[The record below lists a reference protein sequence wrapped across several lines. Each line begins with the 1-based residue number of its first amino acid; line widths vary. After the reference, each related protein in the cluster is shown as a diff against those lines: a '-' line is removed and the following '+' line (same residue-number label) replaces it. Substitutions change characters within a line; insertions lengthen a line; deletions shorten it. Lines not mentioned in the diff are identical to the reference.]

1 MTSKT
6 SRGSSL
12 AMTNATRI
20 IRASFFAA
28 LVFVMSVCTT
38 FAQDPMK
45 VAPSIFRVLL
55 ENTRV
60 RVLQEWLPPG
70 EKEPMHSHPRAVRYA
85 LNSFKG
91 KSTSLS
97 GKVTKFSAKAGQ
109 VDWSEPETHA
119 VENTGR
125 TTIRAIILEL
135 KTPQYVLPRERGGG
149 ADPLRVASHSHK
161 LLFENKFVRVLLFH
175 LIPGQ
180 RTKPHYHP
188 DHVSY
193 VLSGGILR
201 ETLPNRRV
209 IRRVWRSRQAKW
221 VEGGT
226 RTVQNIGTSE
236 VRLLTVELK
245 SPLGGEK

>member
-1 MTSKT
+1 MRSKT
-6 SRGSSL
+6 SRDSNSPL
-12 AMTNATRI
+12 TNATRI
-20 IRASFFAA
+20 VRAFSFAV
-28 LVFVMSVCTT
+28 LLFVLSTCTA

-45 VAPSIFRVLL
+45 VAPSIFRILL

-60 RVLQEWLPPG
+60 RVLQEWLRPG
-70 EKEPMHSHPRAVRYA
+70 EKEPMHSHPKAVRYA
-85 LNSFKG
+85 LNSFEG

-125 TTIRAIILEL
+125 TTLRAIIVEL
-135 KTPQYVLPRERGGG
+135 KKPQYRLVQEREGGP
-149 ADPLRVASHSHK
+149 DPLRVASHSHK
-161 LLFENKFVRVLLFH
+161 LLLENKFVRVLLFH

-180 RTKPHYHP
+180 RTRPLYHP

-201 ETLPNRRV
+201 ETLSNRRV
-209 IRRVWRSRQAKW
+209 IREVWRPRQAKW
-221 VEGGT
+221 VEGGIHA
-226 RTVQNIGTSE
+226 VQNIGMSE
-236 VRLLTVELK
+236 VRLLVVELK
-245 SPLGGEK
+245 PLFEEGR

>member
-1 MTSKT
+1 MRLKASRHRSLPMTS
-6 SRGSSL
+6 S
-12 AMTNATRI
+12 TRI
-20 IRASFFAA
+20 IRAFFFAA
-28 LVFVMSVCTT
+28 LVFVMSMGMT

-45 VAPSIFRVLL
+45 VAPSIFRILL

-60 RVLQEWLPPG
+60 RVLQEWLRPG

-97 GKVTKFSAKAGQ
+97 GKVTEYSAKASQ

-125 TTIRAIILEL
+125 TTIRTIIVEL
-135 KTPQYVLPRERGGG
+135 KSPPHVSPRQRRGG

-161 LLFENKFVRVLLFH
+161 LLFENKSVRVLLFH

-180 RTKPHYHP
+180 RTRPHYHP

-209 IRRVWRSRQAKW
+209 IRQVWRPKRAKW

-226 RTVQNIGTSE
+226 RIVQNIGMSE
-236 VRLLTVELK
+236 VRLLMVELK
-245 SPLGGEK
+245 SALEGEK

>member
-1 MTSKT
+1 MTFS
-6 SRGSSL
+6 
-12 AMTNATRI
+12 ARI
-20 IRASFFAA
+20 KRPLFFTG
-28 LVFVMSVCTT
+28 LVFVTSTYTT
-38 FAQDPMK
+38 FAQDPIK
-45 VAPSIFRVLL
+45 VAPSTFRILL

-60 RVLQEWLPPG
+60 RVLQEWLRPG

-91 KSTSLS
+91 TSTSLS
-97 GKVTKFSAKAGQ
+97 GKVTEFSAKAGQ
-109 VDWSEPETHA
+109 ADWLEPVAHA

-125 TTIRAIILEL
+125 TTIRAIIVEL
-135 KTPQYVLPRERGGG
+135 KTPQYVLPRESGGG

-161 LLFENKFVRVLLFH
+161 LLLENKFVRVLLFH

-180 RTKPHYHP
+180 RTRPHYHP

-193 VLSGGILR
+193 VLSGGFLR

-209 IRRVWRSRQAKW
+209 ISRAWRGRQTKW

-226 RTVQNIGTSE
+226 RTVQNTGMSE
-236 VRLLTVELK
+236 VRLLMVELK
-245 SPLGGEK
+245 SPLEGEQ

>member
-1 MTSKT
+1 MRLKASRHSGLPTTS
-6 SRGSSL
+6 S
-12 AMTNATRI
+12 TRI
-20 IRASFFAA
+20 IRAFFFAA
-28 LVFVMSVCTT
+28 LVFVMSMGTT

-45 VAPSIFRVLL
+45 VAPSIFRILL
-55 ENTRV
+55 ENNRV
-60 RVLQEWLPPG
+60 RVLQEWLRPG

-85 LNSFKG
+85 LNSFNG

-97 GKVTKFSAKAGQ
+97 GRVTEFSAKAGQ

-119 VENTGR
+119 VENAGR
-125 TTIRAIILEL
+125 TTLRAIIVEL
-135 KTPQYVLPRERGGG
+135 KTPQYLPPREHKGGP
-149 ADPLRVASHSHK
+149 DPLRVASHSHK

-180 RTKPHYHP
+180 RTRPHYHP

-193 VLSGGILR
+193 VLRGGILR

-209 IRRVWRSRQAKW
+209 IRRVWRPKRAKW

-226 RTVQNIGTSE
+226 RIVQNVGMSE
-236 VRLLTVELK
+236 VRLLMVELK
-245 SPLGGEK
+245 SPLEGEK

>member
-1 MTSKT
+1 
-6 SRGSSL
+6 
-12 AMTNATRI
+12 
-20 IRASFFAA
+20 
-28 LVFVMSVCTT
+28 
-38 FAQDPMK
+38 MK
-45 VAPSIFRVLL
+45 VAPSIFRILL

-60 RVLQEWLPPG
+60 RVLQEWLRPG

-91 KSTSLS
+91 KSRSLS
-97 GKVTKFSAKAGQ
+97 GRVTEFSAKAGQ

-125 TTIRAIILEL
+125 TTIRAIIVEL
-135 KTPQYVLPRERGGG
+135 KTLEYRLAREREGGP
-149 ADPLRVASHSHK
+149 DPLRVASHSHK

-180 RTKPHYHP
+180 RTRPHYHP

-193 VLSGGILR
+193 VLRGGILR
-201 ETLPNRRV
+201 ETLSNRRV
-209 IRRVWRSRQAKW
+209 IRRVWRAKQAKW

-226 RTVQNIGTSE
+226 RIVQNVGMSE
-236 VRLLTVELK
+236 VRLLMVELK
-245 SPLGGEK
+245 SPLDGEK

>member
-1 MTSKT
+1 MTPST
-6 SRGSSL
+6 HILRGFIF
-12 AMTNATRI
+12 T
-20 IRASFFAA
+20 A
-28 LVFVMSVCTT
+28 LVFIMAMGMA
-38 FAQDPMK
+38 FAQDPTK
-45 VAPSIFRVLL
+45 VAPSVFRTLL

-60 RVLQEWLPPG
+60 RVLQEWLRPG

-109 VDWSEPETHA
+109 VDWFEPVTHA
-119 VENTGR
+119 VENTGK
-125 TTIRAIILEL
+125 TTIRAIIVEL
-135 KTPQYVLPRERGGG
+135 KTPQYVLPQEREGGP
-149 ADPLRVASHSHK
+149 DPLRVASHSHK
-161 LLFENKFVRVLLFH
+161 LLFKNKFVRVLLFH

-180 RTKPHYHP
+180 RTRPHYHP

-193 VLSGGILR
+193 ALSGGYLR

-209 IRRVWRSRQAKW
+209 IRRVWRPRQAKW
-221 VEGGT
+221 AEGGT

-236 VRLLTVELK
+236 VRLLIVELK
-245 SPLGGEK
+245 SPLEGEK

>member
-1 MTSKT
+1 MRLKASRHRSLPATS
-6 SRGSSL
+6 S
-12 AMTNATRI
+12 TRI
-20 IRASFFAA
+20 IRAFFFAA
-28 LVFVMSVCTT
+28 LVFVMSMRET
-38 FAQDPMK
+38 FAQDPVK

-60 RVLQEWLPPG
+60 RVLQEWLRPG

-97 GKVTKFSAKAGQ
+97 GKVTEFSAKAGQ

-125 TTIRAIILEL
+125 TTIRAIIVEL
-135 KTPQYVLPRERGGG
+135 KTPQYVLPREREGGP
-149 ADPLRVASHSHK
+149 DPLGVASHSHR
-161 LLFENKFVRVLLFH
+161 LLFENGFVRVLLFH

-180 RTKPHYHP
+180 RTRPHYHP

-193 VLSGGILR
+193 VLNGGVLR

-209 IRRVWRSRQAKW
+209 IRRVWRAKRAKW

-226 RTVQNIGTSE
+226 RTVQNIGMSE
-236 VRLLTVELK
+236 VRLLMVELK
-245 SPLGGEK
+245 SPLE